1 MINSS
6 ITYLRNSDELAKT
19 ILIGGVLSILSI
31 LLIPAFIVSGY
42 LVRVLRSAI
51 AGEAAAPAFGEW
63 GELFVDGLKAFVI
76 AFVYGLVPAVVGFVL
91 VGGSVIATFS
101 TESGSAGLIGGV
113 GLLFG
118 LAVSVVLGLAA
129 WYLIPAATANFATTG
144 RLSAGFDIGALRPVV
159 TSKRYATG
167 WLLALGVVV
176 LAGIVAGMLNVIPVL
191 GTIVGVFVSFAAS
204 VVAYH
209 IIGRTWAD
217 LQPIAMRDNGMIDD
231 QPVV

>member
-1 MINSS
+1 MISSS
-6 ITYLRNSDELAKT
+6 ITYLRNSDELVKT

-51 AGEAAAPAFGEW
+51 AGEAAAPTFGEW

-101 TESGSAGLIGGV
+101 TESGAGLLGGV

-167 WLLALGVVV
+167 WLLALGVIV
-176 LAGIVAGMLNVIPVL
+176 LAAIVAGMLNVIPVL

-217 LQPIAMRDNGMIDD
+217 LQPIVMRDNGMIDD
-231 QPVV
+231 RPVA

>member
-1 MINSS
+1 MVSDS

-19 ILIGGVLSILSI
+19 ILIGGVLSILSV
-31 LLIPAFIVSGY
+31 LLVPAFVVSGY

-51 AGEAAAPAFGEW
+51 DGEATAPAFGEW

-76 AFVYGLVPAVVGFVL
+76 AFVYGLVPMIAAFVL
-91 VGGSVIATFS
+91 VGGSLVATFS
-101 TESGSAGLIGGV
+101 TESGAGLLGGV

-144 RLSAGFDIGALRPVV
+144 RLSAGFDVGALRPVV
-159 TSKRYATG
+159 TSRSYATG

-176 LAGIVAGMLNVIPVL
+176 LAAVVAGVLNAVPVL

-209 IIGRTWAD
+209 VIGRTWAD
-217 LQPIAMRDNGMIDD
+217 LQPIATRDNGAVDD